1 MAKRPKLTPDEVRQ
15 LFSEIDE
22 TGNVRLKGMR
32 SRRAGSQP
40 DIDPLSGDDPSGSKV
55 GRTITRIAVS
65 FVVVILV
72 VIVGAQ
78 LWYGV
83 SRRFNTANLSRD
95 ASYDAVERAL
105 EGGVEW
111 GNGFTQF
118 PEEYSIG
125 TASEELGIIEVSV
138 IDTTSENDL
147 ELLAG
152 SQIQATALA
161 TNALLND
168 KITKV
173 VYNVSVYMN
182 EEGEFQNSTFFG
194 FVKPSGA
201 LRHMFTFT
209 WTKSYARGSGDVN
222 WDCHI
227 TLADQ
232 DIADRLKEQIGT
244 SFIDF
249 DVLGGDT
256 SMTEEELARARA
268 QAENEVHED
277 PSLQ

>member
-1 MAKRPKLTPDEVRQ
+1 M
-15 LFSEIDE
+15 
-22 TGNVRLKGMR
+22 
-32 SRRAGSQP
+32 
-40 DIDPLSGDDPSGSKV
+40 
-55 GRTITRIAVS
+55 
-65 FVVVILV
+65 
-72 VIVGAQ
+72 
-78 LWYGV
+78 
-83 SRRFNTANLSRD
+83 
-95 ASYDAVERAL
+95 
-105 EGGVEW
+105 
-111 GNGFTQF
+111 
-118 PEEYSIG
+118 
-125 TASEELGIIEVSV
+125 SV

-232 DIADRLKEQIGT
+232 DIADRLKEQIGS